1 MRARIAAT
9 FRHALRNVDL
19 LGRTGGEEF
28 LVVLPDSG
36 MDRAGAIAE
45 RLRDAIETMD
55 CSDIADGLATTISI
69 GVATLRETDAGL
81 QALVARADAALYRA
95 KGDGRNRIVVDR

>member
-1 MRARIAAT
+1 MA
-9 FRHALRNVDL
+9 
-19 LGRTGGEEF
+19 
-28 LVVLPDSG
+28 
-36 MDRAGAIAE
+36 RAGAIAE

-55 CSDIADGLATTISI
+55 CNDIADGLATTVSI